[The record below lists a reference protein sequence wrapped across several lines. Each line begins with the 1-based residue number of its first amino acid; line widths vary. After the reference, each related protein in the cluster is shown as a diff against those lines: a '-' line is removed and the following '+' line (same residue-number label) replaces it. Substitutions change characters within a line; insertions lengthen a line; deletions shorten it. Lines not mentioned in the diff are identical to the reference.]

1 MLKDKHSPIRFAV
14 VFIVLFLCFYYFNIV
29 YLGLTSSG
37 NHYIAFLHDHL
48 NYIQWLR
55 TVLLD
60 CTKQI
65 LTWMG
70 YTTIINDEFLRVAG
84 HNMIDLAYD
93 CLGFGIMSF
102 LGAFTIAYPKPL
114 KQKVIFFIAGIFIFQ
129 VLNIVRFIVLALYWN
144 PTTKKIMD
152 HHTIFNILI
161 YLIIIISLY
170 FWTKH
175 DITVTKKH
183 ETN

>member
-1 MLKDKHSPIRFAV
+1 MLKGKDNPLRFAA
-14 VFIVLFLCFYYFNIV
+14 VFVILFVFFYYFNIV
-29 YLGLTSSG
+29 YLGLTSPG
-37 NHYIAFLHDHL
+37 NYYSPFLHDYL

-55 TVLLD
+55 TVLLK

-84 HNMIDLAYD
+84 HNMIDVAYD
-93 CLGFGIMSF
+93 CLGFGVMSF
-102 LGAFTIAYPKPL
+102 LAAFVIAYPKPRR
-114 KQKVIFFIAGIFIFQ
+114 QKVLFFMAGAIIFQ
-129 VLNIVRFIVLALYWN
+129 VLNIIRFIVLALYWKPGTN
-144 PTTKKIMD
+144 KIID
-152 HHTIFNILI
+152 HHTIFNVLI
-161 YLIIIISLY
+161 YLIILTSLY

-175 DITVTKKH
+175 DVVATKKH